1 MRSNSLFV
9 WFFIIGGCATA
20 LVGAGYFI
28 TGEAGRG
35 TEQQNYTA
43 AVQIALGIAVT
54 LYGLRSI
61 KDEEPSE

>member
-9 WFFIIGGCATA
+9 WFFIVVGFVTA
-20 LVGAGYFI
+20 VVGAGYFVS
-28 TGEAGRG
+28 GESGHG

-54 LYGLRSI
+54 LYGLRSME
-61 KDEEPSE
+61 DSETE